1 MAGFSDQTEA
11 DILNYILASKNLST
25 DIFGTASTTVSNLWA
40 ALHTGDPGDGGT
52 QGISEVSYSGYT
64 RIAIARSTTGWACS
78 TSVGTANPVANIDF
92 PQNASTSTGTITYAS
107 IGVSSNSTAGKII
120 ASGQVS
126 PSINYSQSVQPR
138 LTTGSS
144 FTLD

>member
-11 DILNYILASKNLST
+11 DILNLWLAAKNLST
-25 DIFGTASTTVSNLWA
+25 GIAVASTTYTQLWA

-52 QGISEVSYSGYT
+52 QGISEVAYTGYA
-64 RIAIARSTTGWACS
+64 RVAIARSTTGWACS

-92 PQNASTSTGTITYAS
+92 PQNTSTSTGTITYAS
-107 IGVSSNSTAGKII
+107 IGLTSNSTGGQII

>member
-11 DILNYILASKNLST
+11 DILNLWLAAKNIST
-25 DIFGTASTTVSNLWA
+25 GIAIASTTYTQLWA
-40 ALHTGDPGDGGT
+40 SLHTGDPGDGGT
-52 QGISEVSYSGYT
+52 QGVSEVGYTGYT

-78 TSVGTANPVANIDF
+78 TSVGSANPVANIDF
-92 PQNASTSTGTITYAS
+92 PQNASTSTGTITYAA
-107 IGVSSNSTAGKII
+107 IGLTSNSTAGQIV

>member
-1 MAGFSDQTEA
+1 MAGFADQTEA
-11 DILNYILASKNLST
+11 DILNVLLAAKNLST
-25 DIFGTASTTVSNLWA
+25 SVFTASTTFTSVWA
-40 ALHTGDPGDGGT
+40 SLHTGDPGDAGT
-52 QGISEVSYSGYT
+52 QGVSEVSYTGYT
-64 RIAIARSTTGWACS
+64 RIAVTRSTTGWATS

-92 PQNASTSTGTITYAS
+92 PQNTSTSTGTITYAALGWTS
-107 IGVSSNSTAGKII
+107 ASTAGQII

-126 PSINYSQSVQPR
+126 PSINFSQSVQPR

>member
-1 MAGFSDQTEA
+1 MAGFSDQVEA
-11 DILNYILASKNLST
+11 DILNYYLAAKNLST
-25 DIFGTASTTVSNLWA
+25 DIFGTASTTITVLWA
-40 ALHTGDPGDGGT
+40 SLHTGDPGDAGT
-52 QGISEVSYSGYT
+52 QGVSEASYTGYT
-64 RIAIARSTTGWACS
+64 RISIARTTTGWSCS
-78 TSVGTANPVANIDF
+78 TSAGTANPVANIDF
-92 PQNASTSTGTITYAS
+92 PQNTSTSTGTISYAA
-107 IGVSSNSTAGKII
+107 IGLTSGSTAGKIV

>member
-11 DILNYILASKNLST
+11 DILNLWLAGKSLST
-25 DIFGTASTTVSNLWA
+25 DIAIPSTTLTQVWA
-40 ALHTGDPGDGGT
+40 SMHTGDPGDGGT
-52 QGISEVSYSGYT
+52 QGISEVNYTGYT

-78 TSVGTANPVANIDF
+78 TSQGSANPVANIDF
-92 PQNASTSTGTITYAS
+92 PQNTSTSTGTITYAA

>member
-11 DILNYILASKNLST
+11 DILNLWLAAKNLST
-25 DIFGTASTTVSNLWA
+25 DIAIASTTITQVWG

-52 QGISEVSYSGYT
+52 QGINEVSYTGYT

-92 PQNASTSTGTITYAS
+92 PQNTSTSTGTITYAS
-107 IGVSSNSTAGKII
+107 IGLTSASTAGKII

-126 PSINYSQSVQPR
+126 PSINFSQSVQPR

>member
-11 DILNYILASKNLST
+11 DILNLWLAAKNIST
-25 DIFGTASTTVSNLWA
+25 GIATASTTYSQLWA
-40 ALHTGDPGDGGT
+40 SLHTGDPGDAGT
-52 QGISEVSYSGYT
+52 QGISEAAYTGYT

-78 TSVGTANPVANIDF
+78 TSQGSANPVANIDF
-92 PQNASTSTGTITYAS
+92 PQNTSTSTGTITYAA
-107 IGVSSNSTAGKII
+107 IGLTSASTAGQIV